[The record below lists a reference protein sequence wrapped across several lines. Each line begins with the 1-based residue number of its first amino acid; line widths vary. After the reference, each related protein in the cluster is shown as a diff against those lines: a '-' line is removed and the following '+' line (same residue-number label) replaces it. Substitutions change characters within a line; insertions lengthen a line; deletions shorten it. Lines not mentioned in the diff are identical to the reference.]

1 MKNIKIK
8 VYKQKHVY
16 IEKIDKGFI
25 ISNENDKES
34 NVKVID
40 DRAAVRINNKIYIL
54 YLDFLYNLSYFNPKF
69 PKGYEEEFMNI
80 EFHKQKHFNRF
91 RYIPVFKKPIEIFPG
106 YRLIPYN
113 PIYAINKNGNIIHVE
128 TNRSIPHKYIKKFE
142 YPIVTLNNITLTVHR
157 IMAVVWLDNDDYL
170 NKCTVDHID
179 GNKRNFSI
187 NNLRWC
193 SVSQNAQYAME
204 NNLKN
209 DHKPVIIRNIKTNK
223 ITEHLSLT
231 RACEY
236 MKRARINTGHEPL
249 ESKRYWKS
257 KTGVYEI
264 KFKDDPRPW
273 DYSLNIEKLPYNTG
287 KIVEV
292 QAKNLSTGKIYEKN
306 NMDDLSLMLTDTG
319 LLKVSSETIRKY
331 IMLQK
336 EYNGWLFRKK
346 PKNPD
351 TDWIN
356 KGSNLDYQCL
366 PMKIRIENLETG
378 EIVNFESLRQ
388 AAKFLKLD
396 KKTLKMKILENR
408 LYAKIYKITSPSL
421 Q

>member
-1 MKNIKIK
+1 MKIL
-8 VYKQKHVY
+8 VYKQKDDY
-16 IEKIDKGFI
+16 IEKIGENYIITNKLNQEPNVKI
-25 ISNENDKES
+25 ISEGACLVINK
-34 NVKVID
+34 KV
-40 DRAAVRINNKIYIL
+40 YIL
-54 YLDFLYNLSYFNPKF
+54 TLEYLYNLSYLNPSF
-69 PKGYEEEFMNI
+69 PKGYEDRFIDI
-80 EFHKQKHFNRF
+80 EFFKQKHSNRF
-91 RYIPVFKKPIEIFPG
+91 RYVPIFKKQIEIIPG
-106 YRLIPYN
+106 HRLIPYN
-113 PIYAINKNGNIIHVE
+113 PQYAITQEGNILHLE
-128 TNRSIPHKYIKKFE
+128 SNTYIKHKLNYQIP
-142 YPIVTLNNITLTVHR
+142 YPMVYIGGTFTVHR
-157 IMAVVWLDNDDYL
+157 LVALTWVNNPDPVKNNI
-170 NKCTVDHID
+170 VDHID
-179 GNKRNFSI
+179 GDKTNYHYT
-187 NNLRWC
+187 NLRWC
-193 SVSQNAQYAME
+193 SVSQNAQYAIE

-366 PMKIRIENLETG
+366 SMKIRIENIFTKEVLM
-378 EIVNFESLRQ
+378 FDSLRQ
-388 AAKFLKLD
+388 AAKFLKID
-396 KKTLKMKILENR
+396 KTTVKRKIIENR
-408 LYAKIYKITSPSL
+408 LHAKKYLITAPSL